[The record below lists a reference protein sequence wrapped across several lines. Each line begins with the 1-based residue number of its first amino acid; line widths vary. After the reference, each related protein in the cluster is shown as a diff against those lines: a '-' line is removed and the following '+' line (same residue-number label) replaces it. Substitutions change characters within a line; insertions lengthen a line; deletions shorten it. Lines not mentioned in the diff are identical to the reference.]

1 MSAKF
6 PIPPQ
11 WQEAMRHIVYTY
23 AAGDWTPGGPDDDLY
38 LTVDLIPYTFEAA
51 CDFIGVFDD
60 ALPEDL
66 LKLLL
71 VQIDAL
77 HRDLRGDLAD
87 RKTYSA
93 AARSL
98 RLLMQRKRDAAQ

>member
-1 MSAKF
+1 MSAKY
-6 PIPPQ
+6 PMPPE
-11 WQEAMRHIVYTY
+11 WQEAMRHMVDTY
-23 AAGDWTPGGPDDDLY
+23 AAGDWVPGGSDDLY
-38 LTVDLIPYTFEAA
+38 VTVDLSPYTFEAA
-51 CDFIGVFDD
+51 CVFIEAFDD

-71 VQIDAL
+71 ARIDVL
-77 HRDLRGDLAD
+77 HRDLRADLAH

-98 RLLMQRKRDAAQ
+98 RLLMQRKKDAAH